1 MEKSVDFTDHG
12 LDPATRDR
20 VSRLARK
27 CCSEKPEMRPSAS
40 EIITSLQRIRSISHT
55 GEMSND
61 PDKSLP
67 PTPIE
72 PEDLEADH
80 ILSPQCTTHAGDL
93 PQEDQSLPMQLE
105 DDKVYLPPDV
115 PLFSPHPAPS
125 YTQYYPNLP
134 QSNGTVPI
142 YPPCGAIWQE
152 ASPAS
157 DKFLLVVTCDV
168 LIPLLFLVC
177 VCRYK
182 SAPTLCSFSIG
193 RCSASSAV

>member
-1 MEKSVDFTDHG
+1 MEKLVDSTDHG

-27 CCSEKPEMRPSAS
+27 CCSEKPEMCPSAS
-40 EIITSLQRIRSISHT
+40 GIITSLQCIRSISHT
-55 GEMSND
+55 GGD
-61 PDKSLP
+61 PEKSLP

-72 PEDLEADH
+72 PEDSETDH
-80 ILSPQCTTHAGDL
+80 IMSPQCTAHAGDL
-93 PQEDQSLPMQLE
+93 PQEDQRQPMQLE

-115 PLFSPHPAPS
+115 PLFPPHPAPS
-125 YTQYYPNLP
+125 HIQYYPNLP
-134 QSNGTVPI
+134 QPNGTIPM
-142 YPPCGAIWQE
+142 YPPCGATWQE

-157 DKFLLVVTCDV
+157 DKFLLVVACDV